1 MQPFGSRS
9 VPILGADFRDGHFRQ
24 LSTIKFSQ
32 IQNKQNCQPTLHGT
46 KNKIK
51 AIQLYQPKAKLFPRS
66 KGSDEMADQDTA
78 GIPSSDIVIFTFLHL
93 DFHLTNII
101 IFVAHLAFFYIFYGA
116 YGV

>member
-78 GIPSSDIVIFTFLHL
+78 VVPWCWANPSENLSWDKLL
-93 DFHLTNII
+93 YDLPQR
-101 IFVAHLAFFYIFYGA
+101 
-116 YGV
+116 